1 MRFFYMAHK
10 WYTSEIPTGIPCG
23 HPLDL
28 RRILQT
34 HDIYFTYQMNDVA
47 ETVAETLAGESSDF
61 SLSERAHRTL
71 MNMLLTGE
79 LEPNEVLTERQLA
92 LRLGISRTPLR
103 EAVRRLEGARLLER
117 QRSGALVVRALPVE
131 EFMHILSVRRLLEG
145 EAARLAAGKVPVAVL
160 ENLKKRIEDVLALPE
175 GAITPEISDSDHD
188 LHALIVASSG
198 NPVMQQVIT
207 DLRTRTAM
215 FRYGRLPA
223 RRNAVCSEHLAII
236 DAILAGDPQKAQLT
250 MQNHIDQVRL
260 TILARLGAQ

>member
-1 MRFFYMAHK
+1 
-10 WYTSEIPTGIPCG
+10 
-23 HPLDL
+23 
-28 RRILQT
+28 
-34 HDIYFTYQMNDVA
+34 MNDLA
-47 ETVAETLAGESSDF
+47 ENIAEIATDDSSDV

-71 MNMLLTGE
+71 TNMLLTGE

-145 EAARLAAGKVPVAVL
+145 EAARLAAGKVPLAVL
-160 ENLKKRIEDVLALPE
+160 ENLKRRIEDVLALPD
-175 GAITPEISDSDHD
+175 GVITPEVSDSDHD
-188 LHALIVASSG
+188 LHALIVTASG
-198 NPVMQQVIT
+198 NPVLQQVIT

-236 DAILAGDPQKAQLT
+236 DAIIEGDAQKAQLA
-250 MQNHIDQVRL
+250 MQTHIDQVRL